1 MDRAGDAGDCP
12 AIQADGVRLERKGS
26 PEDVSGCA
34 QAIYGP
40 RRMGS
45 LVAKAA
51 ETQRQCPT
59 DLPRSQS
66 PVIPPSFWDDNE
78 MFCVLHDDE
87 LYALDLLGFQPRQ
100 PADFCPAK
108 RLSE

>member
-1 MDRAGDAGDCP
+1 MPVVLKRFTDRWEACG
-12 AIQADGVRLERKGS
+12 
-26 PEDVSGCA
+26 
-34 QAIYGP
+34 
-40 RRMGS
+40 
-45 LVAKAA
+45 AA
-51 ETQRQCPT
+51 ETQRQSPT
-59 DLPRSQS
+59 DSRSQS

-87 LYALDLLGFQPRQ
+87 LYALDFLGFQPRQ